1 VNRHD
6 SPLTANLD
14 AAVGPGEGRLG
25 GKNRLRLLSLGFA
38 LCLAIIAG
46 RLAELSLASGW
57 FYDASARPVAD
68 YQIPRPDIVDRNGV
82 LMASDIRLASLY
94 ANPRQIIDIDE
105 AIELL
110 TATMP
115 ELDARELRR
124 RLSQDRAFVW
134 LKRHISPTQQAA
146 VHHLGIPGIGFRSE
160 NRRVYPKQRLAAHV
174 LGFVDVDSRGLAGVE
189 KYLDDN
195 GALYAASLADPGR
208 RASFPASLSIDT
220 RVQHAVHVELEAA
233 IEHYKAIGGAGLVLD
248 VESGEVLALVSLPDF
263 NPNNPTEAQ
272 LPNRINQVTGGV
284 FELGSVVKAI
294 TFAMAFDKGITNLNG
309 RYDARGPLVI
319 GRQRIN
325 DYRGQNRVLTV
336 PEVFLHSSNIG
347 TARMALDVGLEG
359 HQEFLKRM
367 GLFERLTTEI
377 PEAAAPILP
386 ARWSRITTATAAFG
400 HGFAVQPL
408 QGASVVAALLN
419 GGRLIPPTVLKR
431 DRDTAA
437 GLAVQVIKPETS
449 EKMRYLF
456 RLNATDG
463 TARRA
468 EVEGY
473 RVGGKTGTAQKV
485 VNGRYSSDK
494 RLTAFIGAFPM
505 DQPRYVLMVQL
516 DEPKPVAGTHGFA
529 TSGWNAV
536 PTAGKMVARI
546 APLLGIE
553 PQFTPEEQAKHAKTE
568 MTGWNQ

>member
-1 VNRHD
+1 
-6 SPLTANLD
+6 
-14 AAVGPGEGRLG
+14 
-25 GKNRLRLLSLGFA
+25 LSLGFA

-82 LMASDIRLASLY
+82 LLASDIRLASLY

-124 RLSQDRAFVW
+124 RLTQDRAFVW

-160 NRRVYPKQRLAAHV
+160 TRRVYPNQRLAAHV

-220 RVQHAVHVELEAA
+220 RVQHAVHVELTAA

-248 VESGEVLALVSLPDF
+248 VDSGEVLALVSLPDF
-263 NPNNPTEAQ
+263 NPNDPSEAQ

-294 TFAMAFDKGITNLNG
+294 TFAMAFDTGITNLNG
-309 RYDARGPLVI
+309 SYDARGPLVI

-419 GGRLIPPTVLKR
+419 GGRMIPPTVLKR

-463 TARRA
+463 TAGGPKWKAIGWAARRA
-468 EVEGY
+468 
-473 RVGGKTGTAQKV
+473 R
-485 VNGRYSSDK
+485 RRRS
-494 RLTAFIGAFPM
+494 
-505 DQPRYVLMVQL
+505 
-516 DEPKPVAGTHGFA
+516 
-529 TSGWNAV
+529 
-536 PTAGKMVARI
+536 
-546 APLLGIE
+546 
-553 PQFTPEEQAKHAKTE
+553 
-568 MTGWNQ
+568 